1 MTMYKRK
8 MDAILDA
15 WKQEKDKLPLV
26 IKGPRQVGKTTSLLE
41 FGKRCYES
49 VVYINFDESKDLN
62 FIFEG
67 NLDMDTIIMNMTAA
81 ITGLRLIPG
90 KTIIILDEIQ
100 NCPNA
105 RTALK
110 FFALD
115 GRFDVIA
122 SGSLL
127 GINYKEVRSYPVGYE
142 MVIEMH
148 SFDFEEFLWALG
160 YDITIKDTL
169 KKFFDEERAVPEV
182 IHKKMMENFKNYI
195 IVGGMPKVVDTFV
208 KTRDIT
214 KVLRMQT
221 AVVQSYEDDIAKYAE
236 SKDKTKARACFLS
249 IPKQLSKENKKF
261 QYSKVAHG
269 ARAREYEGSLMW
281 LYDAGIINY
290 CHNLSCLQLPLEGN
304 AIDHIFK
311 IYMRDTGLLMSML
324 EPGSQADILKGNLGI
339 YKGAIYENI
348 IADIFTKMGRK
359 LYYYKKGDDTTELD
373 FLLRYRGECVPVEV
387 KSTNGNAKAM
397 KIAIQEEQNDVT
409 YGIKLID
416 GNIGR
421 NYNVLT
427 LPLYMAMLLDEY

>member
-1 MTMYKRK
+1 MFKRK
-8 MDAILDA
+8 IDAVLDA
-15 WKQEKDKLPLV
+15 WKNDKDKLPLV
-26 IKGPRQVGKTTSLLE
+26 IKGPRQIGKTTSILA
-41 FGKRCYES
+41 FGKRNYEH
-49 VVYINFDESKDLN
+49 VVYINFDESHELN
-62 FIFEG
+62 FIFDG
-67 NLDMDTIIMNMTAA
+67 NLDVDTIIINMTAA
-81 ITGLRLIPG
+81 IPG
-90 KTIIILDEIQ
+90 VELVPNESLIILDEIQ
-100 NCPNA
+100 SCPNA

-110 FFALD
+110 FFAID

-142 MVIEMH
+142 MVEEMH

-160 YDITIKDTL
+160 YDDNIKNIL
-169 KKFFDEERAVPEV
+169 KNFFDKEMKVPEA

-195 IVGGMPKVVDTFV
+195 IVGGMPKVVDIFV
-208 KTRDIT
+208 NTKDLT
-214 KVLRMQT
+214 KVYQMQK
-221 AVVQSYEDDIAKYAE
+221 AIVQSYENDIAKYAE
-236 SKDKTKARACFLS
+236 MKDKTKARACFLS

-281 LYDAGIINY
+281 LYDAGIVNY

-304 AIDHIFK
+304 AIDQVFK
-311 IYMRDTGLLMSML
+311 IYMRDTGLFMSML

-348 IADIFTKMGRK
+348 IADILTKMGRK

-373 FLLRYRGECVPVEV
+373 FVIRYQGACVPIEV

-397 KIAIQEEQNDVT
+397 KHAISAKENDVT

-421 NYNVLT
+421 SQNILT
-427 LPLYMAMLLDEY
+427 IPLYMAFLLTDY

>member
-1 MTMYKRK
+1 MYKRK

-81 ITGLRLIPG
+81 IAGLRLIPG

-169 KKFFDEERAVPEV
+169 
-182 IHKKMMENFKNYI
+182 
-195 IVGGMPKVVDTFV
+195 
-208 KTRDIT
+208 
-214 KVLRMQT
+214 
-221 AVVQSYEDDIAKYAE
+221 S
-236 SKDKTKARACFLS
+236 LS
-249 IPKQLSKENKKF
+249 
-261 QYSKVAHG
+261 
-269 ARAREYEGSLMW
+269 
-281 LYDAGIINY
+281 
-290 CHNLSCLQLPLEGN
+290 
-304 AIDHIFK
+304 
-311 IYMRDTGLLMSML
+311 
-324 EPGSQADILKGNLGI
+324 
-339 YKGAIYENI
+339 
-348 IADIFTKMGRK
+348 
-359 LYYYKKGDDTTELD
+359 LD
-373 FLLRYRGECVPVEV
+373 L
-387 KSTNGNAKAM
+387 
-397 KIAIQEEQNDVT
+397 
-409 YGIKLID
+409 KLIS
-416 GNIGR
+416 
-421 NYNVLT
+421 
-427 LPLYMAMLLDEY
+427 

>member
-1 MTMYKRK
+1 MFKRK
-8 MDAILDA
+8 IDAVLDA
-15 WKQEKDKLPLV
+15 WKNDKDKLPLV
-26 IKGPRQVGKTTSLLE
+26 IKGPRQIGKTTSILA
-41 FGKRCYES
+41 FGKRNYEH
-49 VVYINFDESKDLN
+49 VVYINFDESHELN
-62 FIFEG
+62 FIFDG
-67 NLDMDTIIMNMTAA
+67 NLDVDTIIINMTAA
-81 ITGLRLIPG
+81 IPG
-90 KTIIILDEIQ
+90 VELVPNESLIILDEIQ
-100 NCPNA
+100 SCPNA

-110 FFALD
+110 FFAID

-142 MVIEMH
+142 MVEEMH

-160 YDITIKDTL
+160 YDDNIKNIL
-169 KKFFDEERAVPEV
+169 KNFFDKEMKVPEA

-195 IVGGMPKVVDTFV
+195 IVGGMPKVVDIFV
-208 KTRDIT
+208 NTKDLT
-214 KVLRMQT
+214 KVYQMQK
-221 AVVQSYEDDIAKYAE
+221 AIVQSYENDIAKYAE
-236 SKDKTKARACFLS
+236 MKDKTKARACFLS

-281 LYDAGIINY
+281 LYDAGIVSY

-304 AIDHIFK
+304 AIDQVFK
-311 IYMRDTGLLMSML
+311 IYMRDTGLFMSML

-348 IADIFTKMGRK
+348 IADILTKMGRK

-373 FLLRYRGECVPVEV
+373 FVIRYQGACVPIEV

-397 KIAIQEEQNDVT
+397 KHAISAKENDVT

-421 NYNVLT
+421 SQNILT
-427 LPLYMAMLLDEY
+427 IPLYMAFLLTDY

>member
-1 MTMYKRK
+1 MFKRK
-8 MDAILDA
+8 IDAVLDA
-15 WKQEKDKLPLV
+15 WKNDKDKLPLV
-26 IKGPRQVGKTTSLLE
+26 IKGPRQIGKTTSILA
-41 FGKRCYES
+41 FGKRNYEH
-49 VVYINFDESKDLN
+49 VVYINFDESHELN
-62 FIFEG
+62 FIFDG
-67 NLDMDTIIMNMTAA
+67 NLDVDTIIINMTAA
-81 ITGLRLIPG
+81 IPG
-90 KTIIILDEIQ
+90 VELVPNESLIILDEIQ
-100 NCPNA
+100 SCPNA

-110 FFALD
+110 FFAID

-142 MVIEMH
+142 MVEEMH

-160 YDITIKDTL
+160 YDDNIKNIL
-169 KKFFDEERAVPEV
+169 KKFFDKEMKVPEA

-195 IVGGMPKVVDTFV
+195 IVGGMPKVVDIFV
-208 KTRDIT
+208 NTKDLT
-214 KVLRMQT
+214 KVYQMQK
-221 AVVQSYEDDIAKYAE
+221 AIVQSYENDIAKYAE
-236 SKDKTKARACFLS
+236 MKDKTKARACFLS

-281 LYDAGIINY
+281 LYDAGIVNY

-304 AIDHIFK
+304 AIDQVFK
-311 IYMRDTGLLMSML
+311 IYMRDTGLFMSML

-348 IADIFTKMGRK
+348 IADILTKMGRK

-373 FLLRYRGECVPVEV
+373 FVIRYQGACVPIEV

-397 KIAIQEEQNDVT
+397 KHAISAKENDVT

-421 NYNVLT
+421 SQNILT
-427 LPLYMAMLLDEY
+427 IPLYMAFLLTDY

>member
-1 MTMYKRK
+1 MFKRK
-8 MDAILDA
+8 IDAVLDA
-15 WKQEKDKLPLV
+15 WKNDKDKLPLV
-26 IKGPRQVGKTTSLLE
+26 IKGPRQIGKTTSILA
-41 FGKRCYES
+41 FGKRNYEH
-49 VVYINFDESKDLN
+49 VVYINFDESHELN
-62 FIFEG
+62 FIFDG
-67 NLDMDTIIMNMTAA
+67 NLDVDTIIINMTAA
-81 ITGLRLIPG
+81 IPG
-90 KTIIILDEIQ
+90 VELVPNESLIILDEIQ
-100 NCPNA
+100 SCPNA

-110 FFALD
+110 FFAID

-127 GINYKEVRSYPVGYE
+127 GINYKEIRSYPVGYE
-142 MVIEMH
+142 MVEEMH

-160 YDITIKDTL
+160 YDDNIKNIL
-169 KKFFDEERAVPEV
+169 KNFFDKEMKVPEA

-195 IVGGMPKVVDTFV
+195 IVGGMPKVVDIFV
-208 KTRDIT
+208 NTKDLT
-214 KVLRMQT
+214 KVYQMQK
-221 AVVQSYEDDIAKYAE
+221 AIVQSYENDIAKYAE
-236 SKDKTKARACFLS
+236 MKDKTKARACFLS

-281 LYDAGIINY
+281 LYDAGIVNY

-304 AIDHIFK
+304 AIDQVFK
-311 IYMRDTGLLMSML
+311 IYMRDTGLFMSML

-348 IADIFTKMGRK
+348 IADILTKMGRK

-373 FLLRYRGECVPVEV
+373 FVIRYQGACVPIEV

-397 KIAIQEEQNDVT
+397 KHAISAKENDVT

-421 NYNVLT
+421 SQNILT
-427 LPLYMAMLLDEY
+427 IPLYMAFLLTDY

>member
-1 MTMYKRK
+1 MFKRK
-8 MDAILDA
+8 IDAVLDA
-15 WKQEKDKLPLV
+15 WKNDKDKLPLV
-26 IKGPRQVGKTTSLLE
+26 IKGPRQIGKTTSILA
-41 FGKRCYES
+41 FGKRNYEH
-49 VVYINFDESKDLN
+49 VVYINFDESHELN
-62 FIFEG
+62 FIFDG
-67 NLDMDTIIMNMTAA
+67 NLDVDTIIINMTAA
-81 ITGLRLIPG
+81 IPG
-90 KTIIILDEIQ
+90 VELVPNESLIILDEIQ
-100 NCPNA
+100 SCPNA

-110 FFALD
+110 FFAID

-142 MVIEMH
+142 MVEEMH
-148 SFDFEEFLWALG
+148 AFDFEEFLWALG
-160 YDITIKDTL
+160 YDDNIKNIL
-169 KKFFDEERAVPEV
+169 KNFFDKEMKVPEA

-195 IVGGMPKVVDTFV
+195 IVGGMPKVVDIFV
-208 KTRDIT
+208 NTKDLT
-214 KVLRMQT
+214 KVYQMQK
-221 AVVQSYEDDIAKYAE
+221 AIVQSYENDIAKYAE
-236 SKDKTKARACFLS
+236 MKDKTKARACFLS

-281 LYDAGIINY
+281 LYDSGIVNY

-304 AIDHIFK
+304 AIDQVFK
-311 IYMRDTGLLMSML
+311 IYMRDTGLFMSML

-348 IADIFTKMGRK
+348 IADILTKMGRK

-373 FLLRYRGECVPVEV
+373 FVIRYQGACVPIEV

-397 KIAIQEEQNDVT
+397 KHAISAKENDVT

-421 NYNVLT
+421 SQNILT
-427 LPLYMAMLLDEY
+427 IPLYMAFLLTDY

>member
-1 MTMYKRK
+1 MFKRK
-8 MDAILDA
+8 IDAVLDA
-15 WKQEKDKLPLV
+15 WKNDKDKLPLV
-26 IKGPRQVGKTTSLLE
+26 IKGPRQIGKTTSILA
-41 FGKRCYES
+41 FGKRNYEH
-49 VVYINFDESKDLN
+49 VVYINFDESHELN
-62 FIFEG
+62 FIFDG
-67 NLDMDTIIMNMTAA
+67 NLDVDTIIINMTAA
-81 ITGLRLIPG
+81 IPG
-90 KTIIILDEIQ
+90 VELVPNESLIILDEIQ
-100 NCPNA
+100 SCPNA

-110 FFALD
+110 FFAID

-142 MVIEMH
+142 MVEEMH

-160 YDITIKDTL
+160 YDDNIKNIL
-169 KKFFDEERAVPEV
+169 KNFFDKEMKVPEA

-195 IVGGMPKVVDTFV
+195 IVGGMPKVVDIFV
-208 KTRDIT
+208 NTKDLT
-214 KVLRMQT
+214 KVYQMQK
-221 AVVQSYEDDIAKYAE
+221 AIVQSYENDIAKYAE
-236 SKDKTKARACFLS
+236 MKDKTKARACFLS

-281 LYDAGIINY
+281 LYDAGIVNY

-304 AIDHIFK
+304 AIDQVFK
-311 IYMRDTGLLMSML
+311 IYMRDTGLFMSML

-348 IADIFTKMGRK
+348 IADILTKMGRK

-373 FLLRYRGECVPVEV
+373 FVIRYQGACVPIEV
-387 KSTNGNAKAM
+387 QSTNGNAKAM
-397 KIAIQEEQNDVT
+397 KHAISAKENDVT

-421 NYNVLT
+421 SQNILT
-427 LPLYMAMLLDEY
+427 IPLYMAFLLTDY

>member
-1 MTMYKRK
+1 MFKRK
-8 MDAILDA
+8 IDAVLDA
-15 WKQEKDKLPLV
+15 WKNDKDKLPLV
-26 IKGPRQVGKTTSLLE
+26 IKGPRQIGKTTSILA
-41 FGKRCYES
+41 FGKRNYEH
-49 VVYINFDESKDLN
+49 VVYINFDESHELN
-62 FIFEG
+62 FIFDG
-67 NLDMDTIIMNMTAA
+67 NLDVDTIIINMTAA
-81 ITGLRLIPG
+81 IPG
-90 KTIIILDEIQ
+90 VELVPNESLIILDEIQ
-100 NCPNA
+100 SCPNA

-110 FFALD
+110 FFAID

-127 GINYKEVRSYPVGYE
+127 GINYKEARSYPVGYE
-142 MVIEMH
+142 MVEEMH

-160 YDITIKDTL
+160 YDDNIKNIL
-169 KKFFDEERAVPEV
+169 KNFFDKEMKVPEA

-195 IVGGMPKVVDTFV
+195 IVGGMPKVVDIFV
-208 KTRDIT
+208 NTKDLT
-214 KVLRMQT
+214 KVYQMQK
-221 AVVQSYEDDIAKYAE
+221 AIVQSYENDIAKYAE
-236 SKDKTKARACFLS
+236 MKDKTKARACFLS

-281 LYDAGIINY
+281 LYDAGIVNY

-304 AIDHIFK
+304 AIDQVFK
-311 IYMRDTGLLMSML
+311 IYMRDTGLFMSML

-348 IADIFTKMGRK
+348 IADILTKMGRK

-373 FLLRYRGECVPVEV
+373 FVIRYQGACVPIEV

-397 KIAIQEEQNDVT
+397 KHAISAKENDVT

-421 NYNVLT
+421 SQNILT
-427 LPLYMAMLLDEY
+427 IPLYMAFLLTDY

>member
-1 MTMYKRK
+1 MFKRK
-8 MDAILDA
+8 IDAVLDA
-15 WKQEKDKLPLV
+15 WKNDKDKLPLV
-26 IKGPRQVGKTTSLLE
+26 IKGPRQIGKTTSILA
-41 FGKRCYES
+41 FGKRNYEH
-49 VVYINFDESKDLN
+49 VVYINFDESHELN
-62 FIFEG
+62 FIFDG
-67 NLDMDTIIMNMTAA
+67 NLDVDTIIINMTAA
-81 ITGLRLIPG
+81 IPG
-90 KTIIILDEIQ
+90 VELVPNESLIILDEIQ
-100 NCPNA
+100 SCPNA

-110 FFALD
+110 FFAID

-142 MVIEMH
+142 MVEEMH

-160 YDITIKDTL
+160 YDDNIKNIL
-169 KKFFDEERAVPEV
+169 KNFFDKEMKVPEA

-195 IVGGMPKVVDTFV
+195 IVGGMPKVVDIFV
-208 KTRDIT
+208 NTKDLT
-214 KVLRMQT
+214 KVYQMQK
-221 AVVQSYEDDIAKYAE
+221 AIVQSYENDIAKYAE
-236 SKDKTKARACFLS
+236 MKDKTKARACFLS

-281 LYDAGIINY
+281 LYDSGIVNY

-304 AIDHIFK
+304 AIDQVFK
-311 IYMRDTGLLMSML
+311 IYMRDTGLFMSML

-348 IADIFTKMGRK
+348 IADILTKMGRK

-373 FLLRYRGECVPVEV
+373 FVIRYQGACVPIEV

-397 KIAIQEEQNDVT
+397 KHAISAKENDVT

-421 NYNVLT
+421 SQNILT
-427 LPLYMAMLLDEY
+427 IPLYMAFLLTDY